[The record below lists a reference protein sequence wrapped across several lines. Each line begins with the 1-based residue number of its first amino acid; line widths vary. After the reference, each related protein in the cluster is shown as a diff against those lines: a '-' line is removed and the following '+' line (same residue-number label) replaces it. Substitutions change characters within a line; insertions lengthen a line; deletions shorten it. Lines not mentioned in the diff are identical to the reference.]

1 MRAKREDAG
10 GASGVSVATGR
21 SVLAATILGS
31 SMAFID
37 GTVVNVALPT
47 LQRDLD
53 ASAAAVQWVVESY
66 ALFLAALILVGG
78 SLGDRL
84 GRRRVY
90 MAGVGLFTVASVGC
104 GLSQDVGQLIVAR
117 ALQGIGGA
125 LLVPGSL
132 AIISATFAGEARG
145 RAIGTWSGFTAIT
158 SVIGPLLGGWL
169 VDQGSWR
176 WVFLINVPIAV
187 IVLWIVASFVPES
200 RDEETSGR
208 IDLVGAL
215 LVTVGLGMLVF
226 GLIEVPARGWGD
238 PLVLGSLALAVATL
252 GGFVTVEARGRSP
265 MMPLMLFRSRVFSG
279 ANVLTFL
286 LYAALGGALYWVP
299 FNLIEVHGYSSTGAG
314 AALLP
319 MVVLLSLLSRWAGG
333 LITSFGPRPPLTV
346 GPATAGVGFLL
357 FAIPG
362 TGGSYWSTFFP
373 ATVVLGLGMA
383 ITVAPLTT
391 TVMGAV
397 ETRHSGVA
405 SGINNAVS
413 RAAGL
418 LAIAILG
425 IVVAGTFEGEL
436 DDRLSELTL
445 TDAARAVIDRQGG
458 RLAAIEPPAELD
470 PAAQAAVAEA
480 VDASFNAGFR
490 RAMMVG
496 ALLAFASS
504 VAAWLM
510 IRGPETR
517 RATEEGVLTA
527 TTSTA

>member
-1 MRAKREDAG
+1 VDDQ
-10 GASGVSVATGR
+10 ASGGFSVATGR
-21 SVLAATILGS
+21 WVLAATILGS

-53 ASAAAVQWVVESY
+53 ASAAAVQWVVEAY

-84 GRRRVY
+84 GRRRIY
-90 MAGVGLFTVASVGC
+90 TAGVGLFTIASVAC
-104 GLSQDVGQLIVAR
+104 GLSQDVGQLIAAR
-117 ALQGIGGA
+117 ALQGVGGA

-158 SVIGPLLGGWL
+158 SAIGPLLGGWL

-176 WVFLINVPIAV
+176 WVFLINVPIAAV
-187 IVLWIVASFVPES
+187 VLWVVVRSVPES

-208 IDLVGAL
+208 IDIVGAV
-215 LVTVGLGMLVF
+215 LVTVGLGLLVF

-238 PLVLGSLALAVATL
+238 PLVLGSLALAVAAL
-252 GGFVTVEARGRSP
+252 ASFVAVEARGASP
-265 MMPLMLFRSRVFSG
+265 MMPLELFRSRVFSG

-286 LYAALGGALYWVP
+286 LYAGLGGALYWVP
-299 FNLIEVHGYSSTGAG
+299 FNLIEVHGYSSTKAG

-319 MVVLLSLLSRWAGG
+319 MVILLSLLSRWAGG

-346 GPATAGVGFLL
+346 GPAVAGLGFLL
-357 FAIPG
+357 FARPG
-362 TGGSYWSTFFP
+362 TDGSYWTTFFP
-373 ATVVLGLGMA
+373 AAVVLGVGLA

-425 IVVAGTFEGEL
+425 IVVAGVFEGEL
-436 DDRLSELTL
+436 EDRLVGLALSES
-445 TDAARAVIDRQGG
+445 ARADIERQEGS
-458 RLAAIEPPAELD
+458 LAAIEPPAELD
-470 PAAQAAVAEA
+470 PAGQAAVADA

-496 ALLAFASS
+496 AALAFASS

-510 IRGPETR
+510 IRGPEAR
-517 RATEEGVLTA
+517 RAAEEGAVA
-527 TTSTA
+527 PAASTA